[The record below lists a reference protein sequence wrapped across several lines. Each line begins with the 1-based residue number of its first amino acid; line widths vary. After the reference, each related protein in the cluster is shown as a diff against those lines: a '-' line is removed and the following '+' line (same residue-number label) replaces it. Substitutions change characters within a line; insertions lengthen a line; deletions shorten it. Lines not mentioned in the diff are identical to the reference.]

1 MRAPPGR
8 SRVPAQCRGGMDLIR
23 VHVEFFWGGGATSRA
38 PKLLGATDER
48 EEKKRIL
55 RRKLLAFFGKE
66 EKNEGNLD
74 FFFKKGKAGRFRE
87 RKENKGAF

>member
-1 MRAPPGR
+1 MG
-8 SRVPAQCRGGMDLIR
+8 RGGHLKSPQAFR
-23 VHVEFFWGGGATSRA
+23 RYGG
-38 PKLLGATDER
+38 ER
-48 EEKKRIL
+48 REKKNL

-87 RKENKGAF
+87 RKENKGAFVFDSF